1 MKRYRFVLLGGFLLG
16 ILLANGM
23 GIEILNSYGV
33 LNAYFLEQ
41 FLYGTLDQTALFG
54 SVLSQRL
61 QVCSYLILLD
71 LLIQNTLFQK
81 SIGALFSMFLG
92 IYLTAAISNFGIK
105 GIVLGFLLL
114 FPQWI
119 FYGAAFAFFC
129 YGARRREKRGMV
141 VHAGYHTKKEILF
154 HIFFFVGFLC
164 LVLLGCA
171 LESSLN
177 PIILKKT
184 IKMLKFF

>member
-1 MKRYRFVLLGGFLLG
+1 MKRYRFVLLGFFLLG

-23 GIEILNSYGV
+23 GIEILNSCGV

-129 YGARRREKRGMV
+129 YGARRREKRGMA
-141 VHAGYHTKKEILF
+141 VHAGYHTQKEILF

-171 LESSLN
+171 LESILN